1 MTSIPQ
7 FAATRVRSRQLIL
20 VSLDVMATAAA
31 RTEDSAAVFESQLKN
46 KERLAP
52 LGWQKTRRRCHD
64 TVIRVYDEGW
74 QCDRDAR
81 ARCRVQGTVTRKTK
95 SRHAVKRDG

>member
-31 RTEDSAAVFESQLKN
+31 RTEDSAAVFDEISSTTSST
-46 KERLAP
+46 LA
-52 LGWQKTRRRCHD
+52 
-64 TVIRVYDEGW
+64 E
-74 QCDRDAR
+74 
-81 ARCRVQGTVTRKTK
+81 
-95 SRHAVKRDG
+95 